1 MGAAMDFIDAT
12 RSIERQ
18 RFFDGQR
25 LFASDLQGIEA
36 FNREMR
42 WLHNQSLHQPGIGNG
57 LAVSGRKDEREVVVG
72 PGYAVDLHGRE
83 IVLTSPRTIP
93 VPPVAGDGGPR
104 RFVLTVEYPDD
115 TFLEEVE
122 LREGICDTRGAV
134 RLREEPIFCWVP
146 LNPDG
151 SPAKDKAE
159 ILSGLKLVLTQVAV
173 RDCKLAE
180 DISIVQRR
188 NARPPTQP
196 VIACGVEQPTVWKP
210 WNPWDDPA
218 NPPADLP
225 GAPVLG
231 VALRALYRMVGG
243 IQAEID
249 TGSAGFRTTPDYFAR
264 IDGPRVI
271 EVTINKAKSRV
282 ILDGLLSIV
291 DPKPDK
297 FTAQVIVLTFPLL
310 ELDAKAVPAK
320 GATAGR
326 RRFVE
331 GFDVSALTSVVDE
344 ALAGAEPP
352 PDEPLT
358 KLVAGKP
365 PDLPELLK
373 DWEVGW
379 MGVEG

>member
-1 MGAAMDFIDAT
+1 MDFISAT

-57 LAVSGRKDEREVVVG
+57 LAVSGHKDDRDVVVG
-72 PGYAVDLHGRE
+72 PGYGVDDLGRE
-83 IVLTSPRTIP
+83 LVLTSSRTIP

-115 TFLEEVE
+115 TYLEEVE
-122 LREGICDTRGAV
+122 RREGICDTRGAV

-151 SPAKDKAE
+151 SPAQDKAE
-159 ILSGLKLVLTQVAV
+159 ILAGRKLVLTEVAV
-173 RDCKLAE
+173 RDCKLAD

-196 VIACGVEQPTVWKP
+196 VIACGVEQPTAWKP
-210 WNPWDDPA
+210 WDPWE
-218 NPPADLP
+218 NPADPP
-225 GAPVLG
+225 GGPVLTRILRVFYQMLGG
-231 VALRALYRMVGG
+231 VE
-243 IQAEID
+243 AEIH

-264 IDGPRVI
+264 IDGPRVVEI
-271 EVTINKAKSRV
+271 TVDEQPTRAV
-282 ILDGLLSIV
+282 IDGLLSIV
-291 DPKPDK
+291 KPAPDR
-297 FTAQVIVLTFPLL
+297 FVAQVVVLAFPVVEPEVEEPPL
-310 ELDAKAVPAK
+310 AV
-320 GATAGR
+320 ATGR
-326 RRFVE
+326 HRFVA
-331 GFDVSALTSVVDE
+331 GFDAGALTSVVDE
-344 ALAGAEPP
+344 AIGEAKAPKSKRRTAAAAGNGL
-352 PDEPLT
+352 DLT
-358 KLVAGKP
+358 ELVEK
-365 PDLPELLK
+365 
-373 DWEVGW
+373 WEVGW